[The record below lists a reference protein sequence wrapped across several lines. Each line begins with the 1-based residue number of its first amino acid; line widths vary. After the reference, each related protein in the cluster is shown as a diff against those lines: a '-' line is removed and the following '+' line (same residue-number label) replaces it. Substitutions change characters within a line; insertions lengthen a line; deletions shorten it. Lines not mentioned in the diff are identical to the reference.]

1 MRCRERGQQKQCT
14 QEKSL
19 HRLTSESLKFAP
31 IAPRSAGNL
40 GSIWRLLYIVI
51 GRGSQIFF
59 VAGTQGRDRIVSYFV
74 CICRMQRVNGQHRQE
89 CGPGAQPRAEAPL
102 SQANRETLAGNSDAC
117 GPRLKMKLFDIAG
130 GGACSPRLEMK
141 SFDIAGGGACGPRLK
156 M

>member
-1 MRCRERGQQKQCT
+1 MAIT
-14 QEKSL
+14 L
-19 HRLTSESLKFAP
+19 HRDRQRVADIFCC
-31 IAPRSAGNL
+31 IA
-40 GSIWRLLYIVI
+40 
-51 GRGSQIFF
+51 
-59 VAGTQGRDRIVSYFV
+59 QGHARIVSYF
-74 CICRMQRVNGQHRQE
+74 ICSCGMQRENGQHRQE

-156 M
+156 MSSLYIAGGGSCGPR